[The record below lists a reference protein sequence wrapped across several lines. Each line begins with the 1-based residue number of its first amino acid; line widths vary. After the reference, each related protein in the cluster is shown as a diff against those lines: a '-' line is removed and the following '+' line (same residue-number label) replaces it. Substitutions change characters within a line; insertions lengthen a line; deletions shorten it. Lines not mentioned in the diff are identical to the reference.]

1 MLTGEMLADY
11 IYNNLCEKVK
21 DRQDVEWSYP
31 LRVISGTLRVDDL
44 HTAEA
49 VKTVLE
55 LICGAEFKVKET
67 GSEFLWGMKITRKES
82 E

>member
-1 MLTGEMLADY
+1 MFTGEMLADY
-11 IYNNLCEKVK
+11 IYNNLCERVK
-21 DRQDVEWSYP
+21 DRQDAEWNYP
-31 LRVISGTLRVDDL
+31 LRVISGTLRVSDL

-55 LICGAEFKVKET
+55 LICDTEFKVKET
-67 GSEFLWGMKITRKES
+67 GSEFLWDMEITRKES